1 MLYARNARFRS
12 LVTAGSSCRSDPD
25 AQFRGFAKSFSPFSI
40 RIAFT
45 DLNAVRLIITSPRIS
60 IRGMYA
66 SVGMHFGIL
75 DISYAVRVTSSHST
89 PLPLVI
95 ACVYLPYTYTT
106 ASHSPSYF
114 GCT

>member
-1 MLYARNARFRS
+1 
-12 LVTAGSSCRSDPD
+12 
-25 AQFRGFAKSFSPFSI
+25 
-40 RIAFT
+40 
-45 DLNAVRLIITSPRIS
+45 
-60 IRGMYA
+60 MYA
-66 SVGMHFGIL
+66 SAGMYFGIL